1 MPSVIVSLHSPGDE
15 ILLPINALRSVGGIR
30 SGSIFIAH
38 LSVNLAWTFGGAALR
53 PPLPFPFPPPAT
65 CRANRYLAYTLRIE
79 VSCSVWSRE
88 VAILTL
94 PPSLLLGTVLKK
106 KKPSYILAYGLGFDV
121 LGAHTDWSAHHT
133 FSLFLTFAGSL
144 TFLSQKPEP
153 AVSSALKAGRDGLA

>member
-106 KKPSYILAYGLGFDV
+106 KS
-121 LGAHTDWSAHHT
+121 HHT
-133 FSLFLTFAGSL
+133 FSLMG
-144 TFLSQKPEP
+144 
-153 AVSSALKAGRDGLA
+153 SALMYWGLIPIGRHTTPSPFF